1 VALLAL
7 GLVIIGVA
15 IVAQA
20 DRLMPLLDL
29 NRIYPDAAQT
39 ASGGTRELSAL
50 QTGELR
56 QTLLDTESAFPGLT
70 GWYFAFSLIPLALG
84 IVAVWGAILRRGEGL
99 VGNWLVFAMLLLTG
113 TQLFSVFWPPHIS
126 PFLTAVSVLRLGV
139 ALSVIVGGIQYVRQ
153 IVNERATMLLEEKD
167 RVRQLQEL
175 SKLNADFRHMVAHE
189 IASPLGAIA
198 RMSEII
204 ALGSLSS
211 DQAATIAKRIQSEAR
226 LVQLLVADVRGTA
239 EVERDDFEVR
249 LQAVSVDS
257 LLDEAE
263 AYVRSRDGS
272 HPFQV
277 DRLHGDRSPDVQ
289 VLADPLRIGQVL
301 RNLIGNALRHTA
313 PGTPISLCTSL
324 SDGRVQFVVTDQGP
338 GIDADDQVRIFEKF
352 GRGTETVERNVRG
365 QGLGLYLSR
374 RIVLAHGSDLR
385 VDSVP
390 GEYTKFWFTLEAVE

>member
-1 VALLAL
+1 MIPVALA
-7 GLVIIGVA
+7 
-15 IVAQA
+15 
-20 DRLMPLLDL
+20 
-29 NRIYPDAAQT
+29 
-39 ASGGTRELSAL
+39 
-50 QTGELR
+50 
-56 QTLLDTESAFPGLT
+56 
-70 GWYFAFSLIPLALG
+70 
-84 IVAVWGAILRRGEGL
+84 IVAVWGAIQRRGEGL
-99 VGNWLVFAMLLLTG
+99 VGNWLVIATLLLAG
-113 TQLFSVFWPPHIS
+113 TQLFSVFWPPHVS

-139 ALSVIVGGIQYVRQ
+139 ALSVILGGIHYVRQ
-153 IVNERATMLLEEKD
+153 IVNERATMLLEEQE

-175 SKLNADFRHMVAHE
+175 SRLNADFSHMVAHE

-204 ALGSLSS
+204 ALGSLPS
-211 DQAATIAKRIQSEAR
+211 DQAAAVAKRIQSEAR
-226 LVQLLVADVRGTA
+226 LVQLLVADVRGSA

-272 HPFQV
+272 HPFHME
-277 DRLHGDRSPDVQ
+277 RLHGDRSSDIQ

-301 RNLIGNALRHTA
+301 RNLLGNALRHTP
-313 PGTPISLCTSL
+313 PGTPITLSTSL
-324 SDGRVQFVVTDQGP
+324 SDDRVKFVVADQGA

-374 RIVLAHGSDLR
+374 RIVLAHGCDLR

-390 GEYTKFWFTLEAVE
+390 GEYTRFWFTLEAVE